1 MRRLHALEAP
11 KHGVWYGD
19 AIVRRLRDQLLRE
32 EVQPSDPR
40 HSQ

>member
-11 KHGVWYGD
+11 QHGVWYGD
-19 AIVRRLRDQLLRE
+19 AIVRRLRDARLRE
-32 EVQPSDPR
+32 EARPPDQR